1 MAAVSQQQAK
11 STQLLWGSA
20 QMDPNLKFN
29 LSWKDCVL
37 WLFSQSIGLWL
48 PKGLQRKEQAGSHY
62 SELGPLE
69 ETSLLQ
75 TSGELICT
83 HLLQEV
89 VTAEHCPTKDQDVP
103 HHLCSL
109 HSNIMRP
116 CNMCIFG

>member
-1 MAAVSQQQAK
+1 MAAVSQQQTK

-37 WLFSQSIGLWL
+37 SLFSQSIGLWL

-89 VTAEHCPTKDQDVP
+89 VTLSNKGPR
-103 HHLCSL
+103 CSTSPL
-109 HSNIMRP
+109 LPAFKHNEAL
-116 CNMCIFG
+116 